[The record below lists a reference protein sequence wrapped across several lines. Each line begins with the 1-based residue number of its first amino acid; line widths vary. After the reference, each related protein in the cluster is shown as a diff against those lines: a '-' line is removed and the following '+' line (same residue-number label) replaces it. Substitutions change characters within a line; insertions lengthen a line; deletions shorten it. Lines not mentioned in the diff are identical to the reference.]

1 MTACGIRDPVTVAGR
16 PRRSARIVLT
26 TWGSLGDLHP
36 YLALAV
42 ELAKRGHVP
51 VVATMPAWRPNV
63 ERAGVEFR
71 PLRPDVSP
79 EDPGAREII
88 RRVLDAKTGGDYL
101 FRTILGPSVRET
113 YEDTLAAVKAD
124 GPGDLLISHQIPLAA
139 PIVAEMTRVK
149 WVSALLAPAGFL
161 SAYDPPS
168 PPPAPGLRR
177 LFALHPLLGRL
188 FVGLGRHLSRSWV
201 EPVYRLRE
209 SLGLP
214 RGRNPVFE
222 GQHSPTRVLG
232 LFSRE
237 LASVQPDYPANTT
250 ITGFPFYDGLPHGK
264 ELDPGLARFLDG
276 GDPPIVFT
284 LGSSAVWIAED
295 FYAVSVAAV
304 ERLKRRAV
312 LLVGE
317 NAASMRARLPERIG
331 VFDYAPHALVMPKAS
346 VIVHQGGIGTTAQAL
361 RAGRPTLVVPF
372 GQDQPDNARRCAD
385 LGVARWV
392 PRSAYTVDR
401 VTREL
406 SVLLDNR
413 DYARRAAEVARRVEA
428 ERGVDTAV
436 DAIEALL

>member
-1 MTACGIRDPVTVAGR
+1 M
-16 PRRSARIVLT
+16 
-26 TWGSLGDLHP
+26 
-36 YLALAV
+36 
-42 ELAKRGHVP
+42 
-51 VVATMPAWRPNV
+51 
-63 ERAGVEFR
+63 
-71 PLRPDVSP
+71 
-79 EDPGAREII
+79 
-88 RRVLDAKTGGDYL
+88 
-101 FRTILGPSVRET
+101 
-113 YEDTLAAVKAD
+113 
-124 GPGDLLISHQIPLAA
+124 
-139 PIVAEMTRVK
+139 
-149 WVSALLAPAGFL
+149 
-161 SAYDPPS
+161 
-168 PPPAPGLRR
+168 
-177 LFALHPLLGRL
+177 GRL
-188 FVGLGRHLSRSWV
+188 FVGLGRHLSRSWA

-232 LFSRE
+232 LFSKE
-237 LASVQPDYPANTT
+237 LAKVQPDYPANTT
-250 ITGFPFYDGLPHGK
+250 ITGFPFFDNSPPGR
-264 ELDPGLARFLDG
+264 EADPGLEPFLDR

-295 FYAVSVAAV
+295 FYAVSVSAV
-304 ERLKRRAV
+304 ERLKRRAL

-317 NAASMRARLPERIG
+317 NADSMRAGLPEHIG